1 MRFYKSIRPLYEAG
15 EVYARNS
22 ATMDVGN
29 ARSVCVCVI
38 RQLNSRGG
46 YALIIHD
53 AIGIYFF
60 YSVNCFGF
68 ILVLFSLPQYN

>member
-1 MRFYKSIRPLYEAG
+1 MKREKYTQEIRPQWNL
-15 EVYARNS
+15 
-22 ATMDVGN
+22 ATRDLC
-29 ARSVCVCVI
+29 VCVCVI